1 MLDLVEN
8 WFEYGNANDD
18 GYALDVYRQLRNEEM
33 RMPKFTGL
41 NIFNNQNMVCNYLT
55 ASYRL
60 FCVKLDQRSRLVDWM
75 HRSCVHCLLHPRTR
89 KPVILSSITLHL
101 AVYIFEIF
109 IERVDCTI
117 DTSRVYL
124 AAIVSLRLAG

>member
-1 MLDLVEN
+1 VDFLDNTDQKVLHQMLDLVEN

-18 GYALDVYRQLRNEEM
+18 GYAVDVYRRLRNEEM

-60 FCVKLDQRSRLVDWM
+60 FVWSWINVVD
-75 HRSCVHCLLHPRTR
+75 
-89 KPVILSSITLHL
+89 
-101 AVYIFEIF
+101 
-109 IERVDCTI
+109 
-117 DTSRVYL
+117 
-124 AAIVSLRLAG
+124 